1 MLDQSIVLIG
11 MPGSGKSTVGK
22 LLAKK
27 TKSPFVDTDK
37 LIIAASGKPLQ
48 RIIEEDGLS
57 KFNQYEHDV
66 IMNLNPEVPTIIA
79 TGGSAVLNHEAM
91 MHLKDVGVVI
101 FLDADLP
108 LLRKRLW
115 NFESRGIVLADTNDS
130 NANDSNT
137 NDKENSIL
145 EIYKIRE
152 PMYFKYC
159 DMRVHVHGLGT
170 NKIVAKIIEDI
181 KKGRR

>member
-27 TKSPFVDTDK
+27 TKSPFVDTDN

-48 RIIEEDGLS
+48 KIIEEDGLLR
-57 KFNQYEHDV
+57 FNQYERDV

-91 MHLKDVGVVI
+91 MHLKDIGVVI

-108 LLRKRLW
+108 LLLKRLW

-130 NANDSNT
+130 NT
-137 NDKENSIL
+137 NDKVNSIL

-159 DMRVHVHGLGT
+159 DIRVHVHGLGT

>member
-27 TKSPFVDTDK
+27 TKSPFVDTDN

-48 RIIEEDGLS
+48 KIIEEDGLLR
-57 KFNQYEHDV
+57 FNQYERDV

-130 NANDSNT
+130 NTNDSNT

-159 DMRVHVHGLGT
+159 DIRVHVHGLGT

>member
-27 TKSPFVDTDK
+27 TKSPFVDTDN

-48 RIIEEDGLS
+48 KIIEEDGLLR
-57 KFNQYEHDV
+57 FNQYERDV

-91 MHLKDVGVVI
+91 MHLKDIGVVI

-108 LLRKRLW
+108 LLLKRLW
-115 NFESRGIVLADTNDS
+115 NFESRGIVLADT
-130 NANDSNT
+130 NDSNT

-159 DMRVHVHGLGT
+159 DIRVHIHGLGT